1 MFSESSRNHGWL
13 MIIYRV
19 PTTPSTSR
27 VTVWKKVREL
37 GAYLLQQSVYVLP
50 NTPEVKESV
59 GRLKELTVHFGGECK
74 VIEIASLG
82 EEQEKEVIAGFNKN
96 REEEYTEVVKA
107 CEELLQEIDQESKA
121 QDFHFADLEENEKH
135 LQRVKE
141 LLEAVKNR
149 DYFGSPLGGRAL
161 ELIDECQKKFESFS
175 QEVFSRDVVM
185 NEDKRLAADAGF
197 GHREEFTLSRSA
209 LSSRVQSIISDLERG
224 ALHLDKKAVGN
235 LPESITLTAEFREHK
250 SERLLLLTVSWLV
263 PHGKKD
269 KS

>member
-1 MFSESSRNHGWL
+1 

-59 GRLKELTVHFGGECK
+59 GRLKELIVHLGGESK
-74 VIEIASLG
+74 IIEIASLG

-107 CEELLQEIDQESKA
+107 GEELLQEIDEESKA

-135 LQRVKE
+135 LQRVRE
-141 LLEAVKNR
+141 HLDAVKNR
-149 DYFGSPLGGRAL
+149 DYFGSPLGARAL
-161 ELIDECQKKFESFS
+161 ALIDECQKKFESFS

-185 NEDKRLAADAGF
+185 SDDKRLVAESGT
-197 GHREEFTLSRSA
+197 GYREEVPLPKSV
-209 LSSRVQSIISDLERG
+209 LSSRVQGIISDLERG
-224 ALHLDKKAVGN
+224 SLHVDKKRVGN
-235 LPESITLTAEFREHK
+235 LPDSIMLKLEFREHK
-250 SERLLLLTVSWLV
+250 GERLLLLAVSWSV